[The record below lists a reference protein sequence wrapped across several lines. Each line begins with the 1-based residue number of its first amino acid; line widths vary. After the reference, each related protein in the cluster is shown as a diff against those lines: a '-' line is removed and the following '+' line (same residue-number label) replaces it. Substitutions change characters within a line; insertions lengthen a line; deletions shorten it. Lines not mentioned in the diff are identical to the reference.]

1 MNPESPVAAIATVV
15 GALETMGIPWFLSGS
30 LASSLH
36 GVPRATNDADIVVDL
51 PLGAVSELVRR
62 LGDGYYADEAMI
74 REAFERG
81 AACNIIWLQ
90 TMMKV
95 DLSPPRFR
103 FDREALARR
112 QCARLSDGSGASLD
126 VQVASP
132 EDTILSKLHW
142 YMAGHSTSE
151 RQRQRRSRHRWRARR
166 GAGSR
171 LPPALGHSHG
181 DGRPAAAGA
190 VNASHWRS
198 TTVLSRP
205 MRKHRNPSANIARLD
220 ALIEEAAVVAGTSS
234 VNAGSAASGIVLR
247 MCVPPDSV
255 GVSLPRL
262 SSSEILSCMPTMAPS
277 RRVAGR
283 LPSHR
288 G

>member
-51 PLGAVSELVRR
+51 PIGAVSELVRR

-74 REAFERG
+74 RNAFERG

-142 YMAGHSTSE
+142 YVAGRATSE
-151 RQRQRRSRHRWRARR
+151 RQLRDVQGIIGVHGAALDRDYLQRWA
-166 GAGSR
+166 
-171 LPPALGHSHG
+171 
-181 DGRPAAAGA
+181 
-190 VNASHWRS
+190 
-198 TTVLSRP
+198 TVLGMEDLLQR
-205 MRKHRNPSANIARLD
+205 
-220 ALIEEAAVVAGTSS
+220 
-234 VNAGSAASGIVLR
+234 VLTTHPTGD
-247 MCVPPDSV
+247 PP
-255 GVSLPRL
+255 PF
-262 SSSEILSCMPTMAPS
+262 
-277 RRVAGR
+277 
-283 LPSHR
+283 
-288 G
+288 